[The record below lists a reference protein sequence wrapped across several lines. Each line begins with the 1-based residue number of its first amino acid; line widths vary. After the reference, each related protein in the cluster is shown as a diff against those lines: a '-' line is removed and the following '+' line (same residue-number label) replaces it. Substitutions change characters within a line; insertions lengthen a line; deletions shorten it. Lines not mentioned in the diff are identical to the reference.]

1 MKTFEHIQS
10 EISAE
15 EAEEVGV
22 EHLLRDIRNITVGS
36 LSQQITNQLNGL
48 KGFSS
53 SLNDIKSYLDK
64 VAKGELP
71 LNHQIIY
78 QLQDVFNLLPEINLQ
93 EFVKATYFKKN
104 DEGLVIYLASMIR
117 SIIALHNLIT
127 NKIAN
132 KETLS

>member
-1 MKTFEHIQS
+1 MQ
-10 EISAE
+10 
-15 EAEEVGV
+15 
-22 EHLLRDIRNITVGS
+22 
-36 LSQQITNQLNGL
+36 
-48 KGFSS
+48 
-53 SLNDIKSYLDK
+53 
-64 VAKGELP
+64 

-78 QLQDVFNLLPEINLQ
+78 QLQDVFNLLPEINFQ
-93 EFVKATYFKKN
+93 EFVKATYVKTN

>member
-1 MKTFEHIQS
+1 MQ
-10 EISAE
+10 
-15 EAEEVGV
+15 
-22 EHLLRDIRNITVGS
+22 
-36 LSQQITNQLNGL
+36 
-48 KGFSS
+48 
-53 SLNDIKSYLDK
+53 
-64 VAKGELP
+64 

-93 EFVKATYFKKN
+93 EFVKATYFKTN

>member
-1 MKTFEHIQS
+1 M
-10 EISAE
+10 
-15 EAEEVGV
+15 
-22 EHLLRDIRNITVGS
+22 
-36 LSQQITNQLNGL
+36 
-48 KGFSS
+48 
-53 SLNDIKSYLDK
+53 
-64 VAKGELP
+64 
-71 LNHQIIY
+71 NHQIIY

-93 EFVKATYFKKN
+93 EFVKATYFKTN